1 MKILNI
7 QAFSTL
13 LLISV
18 HPVIGFWML
27 SILVISLIIYKDKK
41 ISLEFFKGG
50 SFGLAITLISLFF
63 FFHNNYIEKVEFD
76 SSLLKFI
83 WNSGMAIEIYLELS
97 IMNI

>member
-7 QAFSTL
+7 QAFFTL
-13 LLISV
+13 LLISI

-63 FFHNNYIEKVEFD
+63 FYSNYIEKLEFD
-76 SSLLKFI
+76 SSLYK
-83 WNSGMAIEIYLELS
+83 IYMELLGWS
-97 IMNI
+97 